1 MNLRPIPYTVI
12 GGYLGAGKTT
22 LLNSLLRDSLGL
34 RLAILVNDFG
44 DINIDADLITSHDG
58 ETMQLASGCIC
69 CSLADGFMQ
78 ALARLRDHA
87 DRIDH
92 IIVEASGVSDPVK
105 VGQYGAILRYE
116 LDGVIVLA
124 DAEQIRD
131 KAANKY
137 VGEAVIRQLR
147 GADLLVL
154 NKVDLVTPEELAD
167 ARAWL
172 GATAPGVRIVEATF
186 GQVPP
191 AVLLGE
197 LTDTRPETGPLTS
210 DQDHHA
216 HDHDDAGETH
226 SDVYRTWSITNDE
239 PIAEA
244 RLAAMLEQLPESVLR
259 AKGFVYLADDLSRR
273 YLVQLVGRRW
283 SLTRQEPWGNIRP
296 QTSLVFIGLRGEF
309 DEARLADDLFG
320 RRRRA

>member
-1 MNLRPIPYTVI
+1 MNQKTLPYTVI

-22 LLNSLLRDSLGL
+22 LLNSLLRDSRGL

-78 ALARLRDHA
+78 ALARLPDHA

-137 VGEAVIRQLR
+137 VGETVIRQLR

-154 NKVDLVTPEELAD
+154 NKVDLVTPEELA
-167 ARAWL
+167 AVRAWL
-172 GATAPGVRIVEATF
+172 AATVPGVRIVEATY
-186 GQVPP
+186 GRVPP
-191 AVLLGE
+191 VVLLGE
-197 LTDTRPETGPLTS
+197 LSDSRPENGPLTN
-210 DQDHHA
+210 DHD

-226 SDVYRTWSITNDE
+226 SDMYRTWSISHDE
-239 PIAEA
+239 PVAEA
-244 RLAAMLEQLPESVLR
+244 RLGAMLDQLPESVLR
-259 AKGFVYLADDLSRR
+259 AKGFVYLADDPAHR
-273 YLVQLVGRRW
+273 YLVQRVGRRW
-283 SLTRQEPWGNIRP
+283 SLTRQEPWGAARP
-296 QTSLVFIGLRGEF
+296 QTKLVFISLSGESDENWMLDALF
-309 DEARLADDLFG
+309 DHRQLG
-320 RRRRA
+320 